1 MDITELNETYGKIKK
16 DIEGRIKVFKGIWK
30 NGGNKEVFTELAFC
44 LLTPQ
49 SKARGA
55 EKAIN
60 ALLANGKL
68 FDGTSEEI
76 REELNVVRF
85 KNKKA
90 EYIVEAREKFS
101 ENGEIIFKDIIE
113 KKLKDG
119 VITTRDWIVKDI
131 KGIGYKEAGHFL
143 RNIGFGEEVAILDRH
158 ILKNLKRFEVIEE
171 IPSSIT
177 PKIYHEIEEKMVAFS
192 AKINIPM
199 DHLDFL
205 FWYNEAGEVFK

>member
-16 DIEGRIKVFKGIWK
+16 DIEGRITLFKSIWK
-30 NGGNKEVFTELAFC
+30 DGGNKEIFTELAFC

-90 EYIVEAREKFS
+90 EYIVEAREKYS
-101 ENGEIIFKDIIE
+101 LNKEIIFKDILKE
-113 KKLKDG
+113 KMKEG
-119 VITTRDWIVKDI
+119 IIPTRDWLVKDV

-143 RNIGFGEEVAILDRH
+143 RNVGFGEEVAILDRH

-171 IPSSIT
+171 IPETIT
-177 PKIYHEIEEKMVAFS
+177 PKIYHEIEKKMVGFS
-192 AKINIPM
+192 EKIGIPM

>member
-1 MDITELNETYGKIKK
+1 MDINELNETYAKIKK
-16 DIEGRIKVFKGIWK
+16 DIEGRITVFKGIWEK
-30 NGGNKEVFTELAFC
+30 GGNREIFTELAFC

-68 FDGTSEEI
+68 FGGTPEEI

-90 EYIVEAREKFS
+90 EYIVEAREKYS
-101 ENGEIIFKDIIE
+101 KNGEIIFKDILKE
-113 KKLKDG
+113 KMKAG
-119 VITTRDWIVKDI
+119 IISTRDWLVKDI

-143 RNIGFGEEVAILDRH
+143 RNVGFGEEVAILDRH
-158 ILKNLKRFEVIEE
+158 ILKNLKRFEVIGE
-171 IPSSIT
+171 IPETIT
-177 PKIYHEIEEKMVAFS
+177 PKIYHEIEKKMVEFS
-192 AKINIPM
+192 EKIGIPM

>member
-1 MDITELNETYGKIKK
+1 MDINELNETYAKIKK
-16 DIEGRIKVFKGIWK
+16 DIEGRITVFKGIWK
-30 NGGNKEVFTELAFC
+30 EGGNREIFTELAFC

-68 FDGTSEEI
+68 FDGTPEEI

-90 EYIVEAREKFS
+90 EYIVEAREKYS
-101 ENGEIIFKDIIE
+101 ENGEIIFKDILKE
-113 KKLKDG
+113 KMKEG
-119 VITTRDWIVKDI
+119 IIPTRDWLVKDV

-143 RNIGFGEEVAILDRH
+143 RNVGFGEEVAILDRH

-171 IPSSIT
+171 IPETIT
-177 PKIYHEIEEKMVAFS
+177 PKIYHEIEKKMVDFS
-192 AKINIPM
+192 EKIKIPM

>member
-1 MDITELNETYGKIKK
+1 MEEYLK
-16 DIEGRIKVFKGIWK
+16 RQ
-30 NGGNKEVFTELAFC
+30 KEFVEEQRKEIQQREHGL
-44 LLTPQ
+44 Q
-49 SKARGA
+49 IIAR
-55 EKAIN
+55 
-60 ALLANGKL
+60 
-68 FDGTSEEI
+68 
-76 REELNVVRF
+76 
-85 KNKKA
+85 
-90 EYIVEAREKFS
+90 VEAREKFS

-119 VITTRDWIVKDI
+119 VIITRDWIVKHI

-171 IPSSIT
+171 IPPSIT